1 MTDASNLLTV
11 PQPLAEYQLYF
22 PTGNEY
28 VSLPT
33 VRPDG
38 RIESVNVLS
47 MEARGLL
54 EFSGNPF
61 IAPSIGVEGKP
72 LDVKATSSLTGIPL
86 SFAGS
91 CNGVSGR
98 LLIFAPPGR
107 RGFVVLFE
115 ATNAASEPREVTFEV
130 VLRWDEFSRTIFSRR
145 VTGGHR
151 HFAWDAWTRSL
162 VIEMTSPVGGAAL
175 AVASTELLDEQSL
188 DANGC
193 RARLGKVYRLLPGE
207 TQTLVFYVAVA
218 QERDGARTTT
228 MDLRRHGWQ
237 RLLEE
242 SDKWAAAHR
251 PAGLPDDELGQL
263 AARNLWFNQLFATGR
278 TIDTDELALVTS
290 RSPLYY
296 VSAAFWA
303 RDALLWSLP
312 GLTLTDD
319 KLAREALVTAFAR
332 HFGERSA
339 GVHAHYIN
347 GVVLYPGFELD
358 QLAAFLVA
366 LEMYIQ
372 TTDDLRV
379 LREPAVMRGLD
390 LFPSLLAPHKHPHT
404 DLYATF
410 LLSTDDPTPMPYV
423 TYDNVLVW
431 KALTFL
437 AELEA
442 GQGHM
447 VASSTLTLR
456 AGDVREAIMEH
467 CVVDGPTGKQFA
479 GAVDLDGHHIL
490 FDEPPGSVA
499 LLPHYGF
506 CSRDDVI
513 YRNTCRWIDS
523 TDNPHLGPVGRFQTA
538 SCVHAP
544 YSWTLSLA
552 NMLLSASSTRPE
564 RAARAVRALRAA
576 PLDGGLACESFD
588 AETGEPKTGRHFA
601 SCAGFLGYALHFW
614 LKAQR

>member
-1 MTDASNLLTV
+1 MTDSSNLLTV

-22 PTGNEY
+22 PIGNEY

-38 RIESVNVLS
+38 WIESVNVLS

-54 EFSGNPF
+54 EFSGSPF

-72 LDVKATSSLTGIPL
+72 LYVKAASSPMGILL
-86 SFAGS
+86 SLAGF
-91 CNGVSGR
+91 CDGVSGR
-98 LLIFAPPGR
+98 TTIFAPPGQ
-107 RGFVVLFE
+107 RGFVVLLE
-115 ATNAASEPREVTFEV
+115 ATNAANEPREVTFEII
-130 VLRWDEFSRTIFSRR
+130 LRWDEFSRAIFSRR

-151 HFAWDAWTRSL
+151 HFAWDTWTRSL
-162 VIEMTSPVGGAAL
+162 VMEMTSPVGGAAL
-175 AVASTELLDEQSL
+175 AVASTELLDEQAI
-188 DANGC
+188 DENGC

-207 TQTLVFYVAVA
+207 TKSLAFYFAVA

-242 SDKWAAAHR
+242 SGKWTAAHR
-251 PAGLPDDELGQL
+251 PAGLLDDELGQL
-263 AARNLWFNQLFATGR
+263 AARNLLFNQCFATGR

-372 TTDDLRV
+372 ATDDLRV

-390 LFPSLLAPHKHPHT
+390 LFPSLLSPHKHPRT
-404 DLYATF
+404 ELYATF
-410 LLSTDDPTPMPYV
+410 LLSTDDPAPMPYV

-442 GQGHM
+442 GQGHT
-447 VASSTLTLR
+447 VASSALALR
-456 AGDVREAIMEH
+456 AGDVREAILEH
-467 CVVDGPTGKQFA
+467 CVVDGPKGKQFA
-479 GAVDLDGHHIL
+479 GAVDLDGHQVL
-490 FDEPPGSVA
+490 FDEPPGSLA

-506 CSRDDVI
+506 CGGDDLI
-513 YRNTCRWIDS
+513 YHNTVRWIDS
-523 TDNPHLGPVGRFQTA
+523 TDNPHLGPAGRFQTA
-538 SCVHAP
+538 ACVHAP

-552 NMLLSASSTRPE
+552 NKLLSAPGARGE
-564 RAARAVRALRAA
+564 RAAEILRIA

-588 AETGEPKTGRHFA
+588 AETGGPKTGRHFA
-601 SCAGFLGYALHFW
+601 TCAGFLGYALYSW
-614 LKAQR
+614 LKAQ